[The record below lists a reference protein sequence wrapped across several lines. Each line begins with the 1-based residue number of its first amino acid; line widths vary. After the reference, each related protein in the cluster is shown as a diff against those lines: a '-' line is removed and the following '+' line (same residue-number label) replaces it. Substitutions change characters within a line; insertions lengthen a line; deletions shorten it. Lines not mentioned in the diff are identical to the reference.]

1 MYYLIGLGSNINP
14 EANIKLAQQAISE
27 QTQVVNLSSV
37 LINPPCGKTFHFPFH
52 NQLLVIYSAHSS
64 KTLKSIFEAIEM
76 QLGREEK
83 CPERKFNDR
92 TIDIDILYQNE
103 SLSQLIK
110 FPLEESYNQEI
121 MSNWVI

>member
-1 MYYLIGLGSNINP
+1 
-14 EANIKLAQQAISE
+14 
-27 QTQVVNLSSV
+27 
-37 LINPPCGKTFHFPFH
+37 
-52 NQLLVIYSAHSS
+52 
-64 KTLKSIFEAIEM
+64 M